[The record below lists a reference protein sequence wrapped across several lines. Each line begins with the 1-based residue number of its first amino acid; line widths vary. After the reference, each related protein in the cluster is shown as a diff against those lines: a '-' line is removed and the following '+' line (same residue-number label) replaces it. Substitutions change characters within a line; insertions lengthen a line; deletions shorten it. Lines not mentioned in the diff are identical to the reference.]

1 LRHYLATGHA
11 PREDALDYRDNE
23 QETSWRNE
31 IREFVQ
37 KEAPEEYRV
46 HHKPAVDSYGL
57 GDETFQG
64 WRKSVAKRGLLA
76 SHWPK
81 EYGGAGLS
89 VMEQFIMKEEF
100 AMARVPHPGGRGVEM
115 VGPTIILHGTAE
127 QKSEL
132 LPPILQGEHIYSQGF
147 SKPAAG
153 SDLAAVQLRAVRE
166 GDDYVLNGQ
175 KIWTSNAT
183 SCNWMFLLARTDPD
197 APKHRGI
204 SYFVTPMDIP
214 GLTIRTITDMAGG
227 HELCESFFDDVRI
240 PASYRIGEEN
250 RGWYVAM
257 TTLDFERSGI
267 AGAVGVQL
275 GLLDLVNAIKA
286 AGRKVKDPAGL
297 AELYIETCVAR
308 EMAVKVADLQARG
321 AVPNYEAS
329 MVKLFSSEVG
339 RRVATKSVNE
349 LGLHGALLNG
359 SKGYEVL
366 EGRIARGYSASLPTT
381 IAGGTSEVQRGIIA
395 TRGLG
400 LPRG

>member
-1 LRHYLATGHA
+1 M
-11 PREDALDYRDNE
+11 DYRDNAA
-23 QETSWRNE
+23 ETAWRDE
-31 IREFVQ
+31 IRSFVQ
-37 KEAPEEYRV
+37 TSAPDEYIV

-57 GDETFQG
+57 GDEVFEG
-64 WRKSVAKRGLLA
+64 WRAAVAGRGLLA
-76 SHWPK
+76 AHWPK

-89 VMEQFIMKEEF
+89 TMQQFIMKEEF
-100 AMARVPHPGGRGVEM
+100 ALARAPHPGGRGIEM
-115 VGPTIILHGTAE
+115 VGPTIILHGSDE
-127 QKSEL
+127 QKSDL
-132 LPPILQGEHIYSQGF
+132 LPPIQAGEHIYAQGF
-147 SKPAAG
+147 SEPQAG

-183 SCNWMFLLARTDPD
+183 SCNWLFLLARTDPD

-214 GLTIRTITDMAGG
+214 GLTVRTIPDMAGG
-227 HELCESFFDDVRI
+227 KELCETFFDDVRI
-240 PASYRIGEEN
+240 PAAYRIGDEN

-275 GLLDLVNAIKA
+275 SILDLIATLKA
-286 AGRKVKDPAGL
+286 RGVRGHGSTLAG
-297 AELYIETCVAR
+297 LYIESTVAR
-308 EMAVKVADLQARG
+308 AMAAHIADIQSRG
-321 AVPNYEAS
+321 QVPNYEAS
-329 MVKLFSSEVG
+329 MVKLFSSEVR
-339 RRVATKSVNE
+339 RRVATSSVSV
-349 LGLHGALLNG
+349 LGLSGQLLTG
-359 SKGYEVL
+359 SHGYEVD
-366 EGRIARGYSASLPTT
+366 EGRIARDLSGSLPSV